1 MNNKNY
7 QYYNNRN
14 AYGNI
19 CIPRREEILN
29 YLIKEKFLSEFKTNE
44 EKQQVLYNL
53 GILQI
58 IDNLLDQI
66 NTKADIQQLQN
77 YVTLQQF
84 LDKVKELDPHDEKS
98 KGYYSS
104 IEQLIQEYPTGE
116 KGDWAIVN
124 INGSWYIYRYDDI
137 QGWVQS
143 GTYDISIDLTG
154 YVTKEEL
161 YNIQNPLKL
170 NLSISN
176 DLLEYTGNPYTI
188 RITAQAKKG
197 NNNVNA
203 DSYQI
208 YFNSIIGGFNKTYE
222 TQISNKGITTFNV
235 TCTLGEETVTE
246 KIQVNLVL
254 PTYIGFYNSSDYNEV
269 NISSLT
275 KKIKDSISMT
285 ETIENTVSG
294 SYLWIITPL
303 NLNLVATDPGF
314 TYRVK
319 TILVGTANGFNYYR
333 SNSAIDVSNL
343 TYYIK

>member
-66 NTKADIQQLQN
+66 NTKIDIQQLQN

-84 LDKVKELDPHDEKS
+84 LDKVEELKPHDEKS

-124 INGSWYIYRYDDI
+124 VEGNWYIYRYDNI
-137 QGWVQS
+137 QGWIQS
-143 GTYDISIDLTG
+143 GTYDISVDLTG
-154 YVTKEEL
+154 YVTQDLLDFYQRILVSGQNIKTINGESILGPGNIEILSHQIKDLRLDKNQQDINEDIYNEIQAVKDSGGNNPEL
-161 YNIQNPLKL
+161 YEEIEALSQRIQELEQSPRDLVEHIFLTQEEYDSLTTYKKDTLYIIVEHKSSEGSGSCFGDTFPL
-170 NLSISN
+170 IFG
-176 DLLEYTGNPYTI
+176 E
-188 RITAQAKKG
+188 
-197 NNNVNA
+197 
-203 DSYQI
+203 
-208 YFNSIIGGFNKTYE
+208 NS
-222 TQISNKGITTFNV
+222 
-235 TCTLGEETVTE
+235 
-246 KIQVNLVL
+246 
-254 PTYIGFYNSSDYNEV
+254 SSDY
-269 NISSLT
+269 SSNFGGT
-275 KKIKDSISMT
+275 F
-285 ETIENTVSG
+285 
-294 SYLWIITPL
+294 PL
-303 NLNLVATDPGF
+303 IF
-314 TYRVK
+314 T
-319 TILVGTANGFNYYR
+319 
-333 SNSAIDVSNL
+333 
-343 TYYIK
+343 

>member
-66 NTKADIQQLQN
+66 STKVDIQQLQN

-84 LDKVKELDPHDEKS
+84 LDKVEELKPHDEKS

-124 INGSWYIYRYDDI
+124 VEGNWYIYRYDNI
-137 QGWVQS
+137 QGWIQS
-143 GTYDISIDLTG
+143 GTYDISVDLTG
-154 YVTKEEL
+154 YVTQDLLDFYQRILVSGQNIKTINGESILGPGNIEILAAFTHQIKDLRLDKNQQDINEDIYNEIQAVKDSGGNNPEL
-161 YNIQNPLKL
+161 YEEIEALSQRIQELEQSPR
-170 NLSISN
+170 
-176 DLLEYTGNPYTI
+176 DLVEHIFLTQEEY
-188 RITAQAKKG
+188 
-197 NNNVNA
+197 
-203 DSYQI
+203 D
-208 YFNSIIGGFNKTYE
+208 
-222 TQISNKGITTFNV
+222 
-235 TCTLGEETVTE
+235 
-246 KIQVNLVL
+246 
-254 PTYIGFYNSSDYNEV
+254 
-269 NISSLT
+269 SLT
-275 KKIKDSISMT
+275 TYKKDTLYIIVEHKSS
-285 ETIENTVSG
+285 EGSG
-294 SYLWIITPL
+294 SCFGDTFPL
-303 NLNLVATDPGF
+303 IFG
-314 TYRVK
+314 
-319 TILVGTANGFNYYR
+319 
-333 SNSAIDVSNL
+333 
-343 TYYIK
+343 